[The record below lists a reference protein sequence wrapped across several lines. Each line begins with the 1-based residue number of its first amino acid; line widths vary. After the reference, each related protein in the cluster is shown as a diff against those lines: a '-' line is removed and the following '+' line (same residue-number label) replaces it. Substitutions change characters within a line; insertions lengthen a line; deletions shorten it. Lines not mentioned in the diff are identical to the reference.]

1 MYVFFYIKG
10 QYDLMTPGSG
20 QELVEVD
27 GAHIQSESTVRFGLR
42 AQV

>member
-1 MYVFFYIKG
+1 MKG

-20 QELVEVD
+20 QELVEVG
-27 GAHIQSESTVRFGLR
+27 GAQIQDTVCFGLP